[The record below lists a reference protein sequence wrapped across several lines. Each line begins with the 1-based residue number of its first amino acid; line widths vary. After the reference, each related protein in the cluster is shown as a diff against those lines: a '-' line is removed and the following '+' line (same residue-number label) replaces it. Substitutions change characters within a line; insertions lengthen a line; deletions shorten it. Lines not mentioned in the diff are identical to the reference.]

1 MSGWRATKALAAF
14 EFKRDWLGLVFTAVF
29 ALYVGTII
37 SALVDDRFSGSGV
50 SRYLSGMADWLYT
63 FTIPA
68 FGCAMNRTM
77 FAYWRGDVFT
87 KRLSHWRTMPIP
99 VARMASARML
109 LAGTTLAAIGAIFF
123 TVQYLLAP
131 ALRER
136 VSPGEWAAAAAVW
149 LCYGLIMNA
158 VILYLEMGFNGRT
171 YVKSYLTICL
181 LLGLISLGAAWQGFS
196 LVGELLDSVRE
207 APILLPAGTALI
219 AAIALYVMRRAI
231 VKRMESRSYTF

>member
-109 LAGTTLAAIGAIFF
+109 FAGAALAAIGTIFF

-131 ALRER
+131 ALRDR
-136 VSPGEWAAAAAVW
+136 VSPGEWAAAAAIW
-149 LCYGLIMNA
+149 LCYGVIVNA
-158 VILYLEMGFNGRT
+158 VILYLEMGFNGKT
-171 YVKSYLTICL
+171 YVKSYMSMCL
-181 LLGLISLGAAWQGFS
+181 ALGLISLVAAWQGVSF
-196 LVGELLDSVRE
+196 VGGLLDAVRE
-207 APILLPAGTALI
+207 APALLPIGAVAV
-219 AAIALYVMRRAI
+219 AAVALYVMRRAI
-231 VKRMESRSYTF
+231 VKRLERRSYTF